1 MLSETQARQ
10 AIGSTAYDNDGDK
23 IGKVGQLFLD
33 DETGQP
39 EFVTVNTG
47 LFGTKETFIPV
58 GDATFD
64 GDRLVLPFDKD
75 KVKNAPNVDAEGG
88 HLDRPEEQ
96 RLYEYYGMGYG
107 TSTGRTT
114 GDATGNAD
122 LGTGVGNGLDTD
134 RERAGFADTDTSNGT
149 DARGGLGTAGTGTA
163 GTGTAGTGTA
173 GTGTGTGRDT
183 DLDSDLDAGRG
194 TVGHDTSGPTTDEAM
209 TRSEEQLQVDK
220 TRQESGRAR
229 LRKYVTT
236 ENETVTVPVQKERAV
251 LETEP
256 ITDANVGDATSGP
269 AISEEEH
276 EVVLSEEHVDVQK
289 TATPVERVR
298 LGKESVT
305 ENETVSEQVRK
316 EHIEAEGD
324 VTDRRS

>member
-1 MLSETQARQ
+1 
-10 AIGSTAYDNDGDK
+10 
-23 IGKVGQLFLD
+23 
-33 DETGQP
+33 
-39 EFVTVNTG
+39 
-47 LFGTKETFIPV
+47 
-58 GDATFD
+58 
-64 GDRLVLPFDKD
+64 
-75 KVKNAPNVDAEGG
+75 VDAEGG

-107 TSTGRTT
+107 TSTGNTT
-114 GDATGNAD
+114 GNTTGNLTGNAD

-134 RERAGFADTDTSNGT
+134 RDRAGFTDTDTTNGT

-163 GTGTAGTGTA
+163 GTGT
-173 GTGTGTGRDT
+173 GRDT
-183 DLDSDLDAGRG
+183 DLDAGRG
-194 TVGHDTSGPTTDEAM
+194 TVGHDTSGPTTDDAM